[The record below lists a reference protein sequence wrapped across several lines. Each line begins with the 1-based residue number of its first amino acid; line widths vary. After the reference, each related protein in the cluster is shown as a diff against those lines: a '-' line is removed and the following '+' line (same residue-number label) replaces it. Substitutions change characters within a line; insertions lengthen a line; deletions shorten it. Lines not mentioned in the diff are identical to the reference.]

1 MRCNSN
7 MLMLPGTAVMSKS
20 PDTPKARRGSSP
32 TVREGVMSSPELPFA
47 KKRFGQNFLVDRG
60 VVRKLIEAFDP
71 RSDQTVLEIGP
82 GRGALT
88 GELNNQ
94 AGRVVAIEFDRDLAD
109 QLRDK
114 FAAVPNFILIEA
126 DALTINFCE
135 AIKPAQ
141 TARVI

>member
-1 MRCNSN
+1 M
-7 MLMLPGTAVMSKS
+7 TAK
-20 PDTPKARRGSSP
+20 R
-32 TVREGVMSSPELPFA
+32 
-47 KKRFGQNFLVDRG
+47 RFGQNFLVDRG
-60 VVRKLIEAFDP
+60 VVSRIIEAFDP
-71 RSDQTVLEIGP
+71 KPDQTVLEIGP

-141 TARVI
+141 TARVIANLPYNVGTAILQRLIAQRSCISDITLMLPREGV